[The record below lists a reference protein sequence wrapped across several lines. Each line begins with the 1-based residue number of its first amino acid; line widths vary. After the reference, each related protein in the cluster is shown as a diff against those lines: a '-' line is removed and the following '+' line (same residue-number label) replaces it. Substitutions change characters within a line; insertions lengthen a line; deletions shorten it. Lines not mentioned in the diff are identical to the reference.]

1 MTVGKAAYSPAS
13 GKIMLR
19 SKGLV
24 KLSISDSQN
33 QPKRISQLLTIA
45 IKLLNVKLKK
55 SNTRMMF
62 YCPSPLSEK

>member
-24 KLSISDSQN
+24 KLSSAIHKIN
-33 QPKRISQLLTIA
+33 QKESLNYWLLP
-45 IKLLNVKLKK
+45 LNFLML
-55 SNTRMMF
+55 N
-62 YCPSPLSEK
+62 